1 MDIKVKSQKKLKLE
15 THFFRYIF
23 FIGCPVCW
31 QLNKYQTKKK
41 RSSNKQPLRCSLA
54 GAVEPIFK
62 APSETQTWVPT
73 PLAVLNHLH
82 WRDTSIQESLF
93 HFPREPPKLS
103 FHRTQKQD
111 ILTEK
116 GYEEQGLVEIFVLR
130 ISSLISSWPYTCRK
144 SEREKRI
151 LNGWRSEVNLF
162 IMIRDG

>member
-62 APSETQTWVPT
+62 APSETQTRVPT

-82 WRDTSIQESLF
+82 WRDTSIQGAPFPFPQESPLNWGSIV
-93 HFPREPPKLS
+93 HKNKTYWQRKD
-103 FHRTQKQD
+103 TKNKD
-111 ILTEK
+111 
-116 GYEEQGLVEIFVLR
+116 
-130 ISSLISSWPYTCRK
+130 WRK
-144 SEREKRI
+144 SLYWEFLRWFPLGLTLVASLREK
-151 LNGWRSEVNLF
+151 NVY
-162 IMIRDG
+162 